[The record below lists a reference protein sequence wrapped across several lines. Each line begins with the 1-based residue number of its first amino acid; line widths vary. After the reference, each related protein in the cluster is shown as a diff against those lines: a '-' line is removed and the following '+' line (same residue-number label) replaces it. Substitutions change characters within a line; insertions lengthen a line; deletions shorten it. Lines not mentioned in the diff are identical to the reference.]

1 MKIVVCVKQV
11 PDSAARVAVEEGQIT
26 WGDAPLVINPWDEY
40 AVEAGLKVKEA
51 HGGSVTV
58 LSLGKE
64 DEKEAIKHALAM
76 GCDNA
81 VLLSDP
87 NLAGVDGAAA
97 TRILAAAITKI
108 GDVDLVILG
117 KQAIDSDTGTAP
129 AMTARILG
137 WPALTLVSSI
147 DSLDEGKIA
156 VKRGV
161 EEGRQSVESTIP
173 AVLSITKDYGEPRYP
188 SFMGIR
194 KAARAEIPVWA
205 LSDLEIEPPAAV
217 VSWPDVMNPPERE
230 IKNEIIS
237 GDTPEEIAA
246 ALADK
251 IMAEKVL

>member
-1 MKIVVCVKQV
+1 LKIVVCVKQV
-11 PDSAARVAVEEGQIT
+11 PDSAARVAVEDGQIT

-40 AVEAGLKVKEA
+40 AVEAALKLKEA

-81 VLLSDP
+81 ILISDP
-87 NLAGVDGAAA
+87 NLAGADGAAS
-97 TRILAAAITKI
+97 TRVLAAAITKTAE
-108 GDVDLVILG
+108 VDLVILG
-117 KQAIDSDTGTAP
+117 KQAIDSDTGTAT

-147 DSLDEGKIA
+147 DSIEDGKITC
-156 VKRGV
+156 KRGV
-161 EEGRQSVESTIP
+161 EEGQQSVKSTIP
-173 AVLSITKDYGEPRYP
+173 AILSITKDYGEPRYP

-194 KAARAEIPVWA
+194 KAARAEVPVWG
-205 LSDLEIEPPAAV
+205 LNDLDIETPAAV
-217 VSWPDVMNPPERE
+217 VSWPEVMNPPERE

-237 GDTPEEIAA
+237 GETAEDTAA

>member
-11 PDSAARVAVEEGQIT
+11 PDSAAKVAVENGQIT

-40 AVEAGLKVKEA
+40 AVEAALTLKEA
-51 HGGSVTV
+51 QGGTVTV
-58 LSLGKE
+58 LSLGKA

-81 VLLSDP
+81 VLVSDP
-87 NLAGVDGAAA
+87 NLAGADGAAA
-97 TRILAAAITKI
+97 ARVMAAAINKV
-108 GDVDLVILG
+108 GDVDIVFLG

-137 WPALTLVSSI
+137 WPALTFVSSI
-147 DSLDEGKIA
+147 DAIGNGKIGC
-156 VKRGV
+156 KRGI
-161 EEGRQSVESTIP
+161 EEGQQSVSGSLP

-194 KAARAEIPVWA
+194 KAARAEVPIWGLV
-205 LSDLEIEPPAAV
+205 DLGIEAPDVV
-217 VSWPDVMNPPERE
+217 VSWPEVMNPPERE

-237 GDTPEEIAA
+237 GDTPEELAA
-246 ALADK
+246 AIADK